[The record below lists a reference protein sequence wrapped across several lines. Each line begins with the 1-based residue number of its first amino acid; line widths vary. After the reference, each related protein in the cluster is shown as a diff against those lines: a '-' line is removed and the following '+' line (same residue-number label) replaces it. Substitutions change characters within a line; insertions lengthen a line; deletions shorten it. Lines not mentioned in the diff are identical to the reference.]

1 MHNKYN
7 LDDKIVLLREE
18 QILDATISE
27 IIISKGETRYEIQI
41 QLLDED
47 EPETLIVYESHL
59 HKDIDSLL
67 DFLRKQYKESK

>member
-1 MHNKYN
+1 MQNKYN

-18 QILDATISE
+18 QILDATISK
-27 IIISKGETRYEIQI
+27 IIISKGETRYDIHI

-47 EPETLIVYESHL
+47 EHVYESQL

>member
-1 MHNKYN
+1 MYNKYN
-7 LDDKIVLLREE
+7 LDDKIVLLRNE

-41 QLLDED
+41 ILLDED

-59 HKDIDSLL
+59 HKDIDSCLE
-67 DFLRKQYKESK
+67 FLSKQYKERN